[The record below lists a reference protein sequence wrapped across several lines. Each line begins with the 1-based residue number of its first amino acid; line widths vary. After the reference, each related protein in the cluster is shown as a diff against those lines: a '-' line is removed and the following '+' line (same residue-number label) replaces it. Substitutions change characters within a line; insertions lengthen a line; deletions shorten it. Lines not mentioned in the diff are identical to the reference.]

1 MKKKLLAFVA
11 IIVATVTISACTL
24 GNIYNPQNPPVG
36 AIVFANAIQIEEGD
50 SWPDIAEKLLPAA
63 VSIVLTKGSS
73 QYLGSGIAVAPGGI
87 IATNYHVIQHMVA
100 DSGYTMK
107 IYHDGDTENGYNGS
121 LLWWSS
127 STDTAIVKCS
137 SGDMPF
143 AQIADR
149 TVLHEAGNKL
159 RVLEDVITIG
169 TPLELGL
176 QNTVTK
182 GVVSQLN
189 RFAYAE
195 GRLYQDLIQHD
206 SAISPGN
213 SGGALIDSKGKV
225 IGLNTLGRTDENA
238 SGLFYA
244 VPITPIISVLPNII
258 DAVENNTQYLTPTLG
273 VIGYDRYMDEDFSE
287 TGFYIENTA
296 PTGSLINHVQIGD
309 IIIAFEKDGIT
320 YNIDKRN
327 DIPYTLL
334 NFKMGDTLSVI
345 VKRGTLVPSN
355 ETISFTITTH
365 ANS

>member
-1 MKKKLLAFVA
+1 MKKKFLAFVA
-11 IIVATVTISACTL
+11 LIVASITISACTL

-36 AIVFANAIQIEEGD
+36 NIVFANAIQIEVGD
-50 SWPDIAEKLLPAA
+50 SWSDIAEKLMPAA
-63 VSIVLTKGSS
+63 VSIVLTKGSN

-87 IATNYHVIQHMVA
+87 IATNYHVIKHMTTDPA
-100 DSGYTMK
+100 FTMK
-107 IYHDGDTENGYNGS
+107 IYHDGDTKNGFDGS

-143 AQIADR
+143 AQISDR
-149 TVLHEAGNKL
+149 TVLFEAGNKL

-195 GRLYQDLIQHD
+195 NRLYQDLIQHD

-258 DAVENNTQYLTPTLG
+258 NAVENNTQYLTPTLG
-273 VIGYDRYMDEDFSE
+273 VIGYDRYMDEAFSDL
-287 TGFYIENTA
+287 GFYISDLAAN
-296 PTGSLINHVQIGD
+296 GSLINSVQVGD
-309 IIIAFEKDGIT
+309 IIVAFEKDGIT
-320 YNIDKRN
+320 YHIDKRN

-334 NFKMGDTLSVI
+334 NFKLGDTLSVV
-345 VKRGTLVPSN
+345 VKRGTLLPGH
-355 ETISFTITTH
+355 ETIPFTITTH